1 MVDHVFF
8 ALGVFLLGHVL
19 FVGVFPDELGAAQVV
34 LVLVVRTGCAHFL
47 TSRPHTARIVRY
59 VDGVAH
65 IQYEIPDDIHR
76 QAKAAAAVAGITLKD
91 YIIAAITAA
100 NQKGKK

>member
-1 MVDHVFF
+1 M
-8 ALGVFLLGHVL
+8 
-19 FVGVFPDELGAAQVV
+19 
-34 LVLVVRTGCAHFL
+34 
-47 TSRPHTARIVRY
+47 
-59 VDGVAH
+59 AH

-91 YIIAAITAA
+91 YIIAAIAAA